1 MFGFMK
7 RPGNEQS
14 KEANK
19 CQEEMERVLRERD
32 RGEDRDRVEG
42 RERDR
47 GAWAVPW
54 QGAPSVSAYVRT
66 AGAVNRINLGNPARR
81 SFARTVA
88 RP

>member
-1 MFGFMK
+1 MK
-7 RPGNEQS
+7 RSINEKR

-32 RGEDRDRVEG
+32 RVG
-42 RERDR
+42 ERDR

-54 QGAPSVSAYVRT
+54 QEAPSVSVYVRT
-66 AGAVNRINLGNPARR
+66 AGAVNRINLGNPART

-88 RP
+88 RL

>member
-1 MFGFMK
+1 MK
-7 RPGNEQS
+7 RPRNEKR

-32 RGEDRDRVEG
+32 RAEDRERAKDRVG
-42 RERDR
+42 ERDR

-54 QGAPSVSAYVRT
+54 QEAPSVSVYVRT
-66 AGAVNRINLGNPARR
+66 AGTVNRINLGNPARR

-88 RP
+88 RL